1 MIAALLQTQAQRRW
15 QEFCQASQEQN
26 IAVPDEPELIN
37 TAQQVFAFSDF
48 ISKAC
53 IREPKLLQDLVNSG
67 DLGKAY
73 EPDEYCIKLKSFL
86 ADVRDEAS
94 LIRRLRKFR
103 RREMVRIAW
112 RDLGG
117 NAELSET
124 MSDLSHFA
132 DACVQTALCF
142 LYDWQTAQFG
152 IPVNADGES
161 QPLIVLGMG
170 KLGAGELNFSSDI
183 DLIFTYPELGETTG
197 KSQSAKSPLE
207 RGQGCVTND
216 EFFVKLCRKL
226 LTALSANTEDGFVF
240 RVDMDLRPYGEG
252 GPLVM
257 NFDAMESYYQIQGRE
272 WERYAWIKA
281 RIIAGDKAAGE
292 KLLQQLK
299 PFVYRR
305 YLDYGV
311 FESLREMK
319 GKISLEVQ
327 RHGMQDNIK
336 LGSGGIREI
345 EFFGQI
351 FQLIRGG
358 VVPALQT
365 RRIQDVLPILVEEGF
380 IEKAVCEELL
390 AGYVFLRN
398 TEHRLQ
404 EYADM
409 QTHQLPPDELGQA
422 CLAASMGFE
431 NWKAFS
437 QTLFMHREKIHWH
450 FNTLL
455 ELRNAKHSHDDIEKK
470 LQAVWQN
477 SGDEERHTQTLS
489 EAGFKHPHEV
499 MQRLDDFRNGMST
512 RALSPKSRER
522 LDRLIPL
529 LLKETGLSEQSD
541 SVFDRVI
548 DLIKSIERRACY
560 ISLLLEKPQTLT
572 HIVKLANTSSWILSF
587 LSQHPVL
594 LDELLDSRTLYTPP
608 GKPELERELR
618 HRLEQ
623 IPPDDLEHQMET
635 LRVFKQVNLL
645 RVAVADINNALPL
658 MKVSD
663 HLSYIAEVILKEVL
677 DLAWNYMVEKHGE
690 PECRIS
696 GCQRGFAVIAYGK
709 LGGFELG
716 YNSDIDLVFI
726 HAGTAEE
733 TKGGRRP
740 IDSGQFFAR
749 LGQRVVHILTAHTSA
764 GILYDTDMRL
774 RPDGSSGPLVCH
786 IDSFGVYQDVKA
798 WTWEKQAILRARP
811 VSGDSGIA
819 ERFESIRKQVLTRP
833 RQKAKLQEE
842 VRSMRQKM
850 RHDLASAGQ
859 GMFDL
864 KQDEGGM
871 VDIEFLVQY
880 LVLLN
885 ANQYP
890 EIVQWTDKVRLLR
903 MLSEC
908 GAIDEYDAYFLRET
922 YLSYRAFAH
931 KLSLQQ
937 KPAKVPDT
945 QFHAPRKRV
954 RELWNYFIESSS

>member
-1 MIAALLQTQAQRRW
+1 MNKKNDLPEILQAQAQRRW
-15 QEFCQASQEQN
+15 QEFCQASQDQN
-26 IAVPDEPELIN
+26 IIMPDNPEFIRI
-37 TAQQVFAFSDF
+37 AQQVFTFSDF
-48 ISKAC
+48 VSKAC
-53 IREPKLLQDLVNSG
+53 IREPMLLKDLVNSG
-67 DLGKAY
+67 DLEKSY
-73 EPDEYCIKLKSFL
+73 LPDEYGIRIKSFL

-94 LIRRLRKFR
+94 LIRLLRKFR

-117 NAELSET
+117 YAELSQT
-124 MSDLSHFA
+124 LSDLSHFA
-132 DACVQTALCF
+132 DACVQTALSF
-142 LYDWQTAQFG
+142 LYDWQTALFG
-152 IPVNADGES
+152 IPVNADGDV
-161 QPLIVLGMG
+161 QQLIVLGMG
-170 KLGAGELNFSSDI
+170 KLGACELNFSSDI
-183 DLIFTYPELGETTG
+183 DLIFTYPELGETSG
-197 KSQSAKSPLE
+197 GSKSI
-207 RGQGCVTND
+207 TND

-226 LTALSANTEDGFVF
+226 LNALGANTEDGFVF

-257 NFDAMESYYQIQGRE
+257 NFDALESYYQIQGRE

-281 RIIAGDKAAGE
+281 RVIAGDKAAGD

-358 VVPALQT
+358 VVPALQI
-365 RRIQDVLPILVEEGF
+365 RGIQDVLQTLAQEGF
-380 IEKAVCEELL
+380 IEKEVCKELL

-404 EYADM
+404 EYANM
-409 QTHQLPPDELGQA
+409 QTHQLPSDDLSKT
-422 CLAASMGFE
+422 CLAASMGFDTWE
-431 NWKAFS
+431 AFYQALS
-437 QTLFMHREKIHWH
+437 IHREKVHWH

-455 ELRNAKHSHDDIEKK
+455 ELRNAKNSDDDIEKK
-470 LQAVWQN
+470 LQGVWQH
-477 SGDEERHTQTLS
+477 SGDEEHHAKTLS
-489 EAGFKHPHEV
+489 EAGFRHPHEV
-499 MQRLDDFRNGMST
+499 MQQLDDFRNGIST

-529 LLKETGLSEQSD
+529 VLKETGLSEQSD

-548 DLIKSIERRACY
+548 DLIKSIERRSCY

-572 HIVKLANTSSWILSF
+572 HIVKLASTSSWILSF

-594 LDELLDSRTLYTPP
+594 LDELLDSRTLYSPP
-608 GKPELERELR
+608 KKPELERELR

-663 HLSYIAEVILKEVL
+663 HLSYIAEVILKEAL

-690 PECRIS
+690 PECGIS

-726 HAGTAEE
+726 HAGTSEE
-733 TKGGRRP
+733 TKGGSRP
-740 IDSGQFFAR
+740 IDSAQFFAR

-764 GILYDTDMRL
+764 GVLYDTDMRL

-819 ERFESIRKQVLTRP
+819 ERFEAIRKQVLTRP

-842 VRSMRQKM
+842 VRNMRKRM
-850 RHDLASAGQ
+850 RHELSGSEH

-864 KQDEGGM
+864 KQDKGGM
-871 VDIEFLVQY
+871 IDIEFLVQY

-890 EIVQWTDKVRLLR
+890 EIVKWTDKVRLLR

-937 KPAKVPDT
+937 KPANVPDT
-945 QFHAPRKRV
+945 TFHNPRQRV
-954 RELWNYFIESSS
+954 QALWNYFIESPS